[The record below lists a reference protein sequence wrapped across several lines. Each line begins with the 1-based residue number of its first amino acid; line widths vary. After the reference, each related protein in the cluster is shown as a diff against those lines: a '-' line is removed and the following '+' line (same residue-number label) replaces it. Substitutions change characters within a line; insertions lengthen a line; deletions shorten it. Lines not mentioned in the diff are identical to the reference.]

1 MKENL
6 FKSSVQKSSW
16 TCWNPLSTC
25 SMSCGL
31 GRPLKGGNPKVDGKW
46 MRGWGGQNCSN
57 MGGRQFY
64 LPPSPNKRSFRLTLM
79 LICVVTKSSHMSKPC
94 CGEMDGKNS
103 RENFRD
109 TSNVTLLLAMPS
121 TLLLLHFTTLALLW
135 ARHEIRIILAYKAV
149 TVVKKGNS
157 WCKQGYT

>member
-1 MKENL
+1 
-6 FKSSVQKSSW
+6 
-16 TCWNPLSTC
+16 
-25 SMSCGL
+25 MS
-31 GRPLKGGNPKVDGKW
+31 
-46 MRGWGGQNCSN
+46 
-57 MGGRQFY
+57 GRQFNK
-64 LPPSPNKRSFRLTLM
+64 LPSPNKRSFRLTLM

-149 TVVKKGNS
+149 TVVKRETLGASRDTPSFLIINMS
-157 WCKQGYT
+157 F